1 MATPPVIKMFIENKS
16 KLESK
21 WPIRKIYY
29 GHFKF
34 QPTHQPIV
42 FNNIIKLLV

>member
-1 MATPPVIKMFIENKS
+1 MATPHVIKMFIENK
-16 KLESK
+16 SK

-42 FNNIIKLLV
+42 FNNLIKLLV